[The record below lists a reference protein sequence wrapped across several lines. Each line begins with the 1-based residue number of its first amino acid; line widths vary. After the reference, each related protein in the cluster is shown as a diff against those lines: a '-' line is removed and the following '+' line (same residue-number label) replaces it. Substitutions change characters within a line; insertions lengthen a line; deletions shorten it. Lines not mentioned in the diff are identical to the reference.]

1 MKVVLLDDPHSQLD
15 SFIHLD
21 FLSFLSHSF
30 LSTLITSFPKV
41 VLLDDPLAACDPT
54 VAQRLM
60 QRVIG
65 PRGLLKDKL
74 RVFVSSSLEP
84 LAEADAIHVLAAGGV
99 AESGDRCSARGRARG
114 VLSEFID
121 MIN

>member
-1 MKVVLLDDPHSQLD
+1 M
-15 SFIHLD
+15 
-21 FLSFLSHSF
+21 
-30 LSTLITSFPKV
+30 KV

-114 VLSEFID
+114 VIVLLID
-121 MIN
+121 LLIIRQLCGAGGRGWGIIITQLITMN

>member
-1 MKVVLLDDPHSQLD
+1 M
-15 SFIHLD
+15 
-21 FLSFLSHSF
+21 
-30 LSTLITSFPKV
+30 KV

-114 VLSEFID
+114 VLSEFVHI
-121 MIN
+121 IN